1 MIDLDAKMRQAEFA
15 GLVGISQP
23 AVSGLVARGILL
35 AGMTGRQMLFA
46 YCGHLRE
53 TAAGRSSE
61 DSELDLVAERARLAK
76 EQADRI
82 ALQNEVTRRELA
94 PVHLIEQV
102 LSQAG
107 ARVSGILE
115 AIPGMIKRRLP
126 SLSADEVELI
136 TREVAKARNIA
147 AAVSLDDL
155 GIDVPDEEEPV

>member
-1 MIDLDAKMRQAEFA
+1 MINLDAKMRQAEFA

-23 AVSGLVARGILL
+23 AVSSLVARGILV
-35 AGMTGRQMLFA
+35 AGMTGRQMLLA

-53 TAAGRSSE
+53 TAAGRASE
-61 DSELDLVAERARLAK
+61 EEGLDLIAERARLAK

-115 AIPGMIKRRLP
+115 AIPGMLKRRLP
-126 SLSADEVELI
+126 SLSADDVELI

-147 AAVSLDDL
+147 AAVTLDDL
-155 GIDVPDEEEPV
+155 GIEAPDEEEPA

>member
-1 MIDLDAKMRQAEFA
+1 
-15 GLVGISQP
+15 
-23 AVSGLVARGILL
+23 
-35 AGMTGRQMLFA
+35 MTGRQMLLA

-53 TAAGRSSE
+53 TAAGRASE
-61 DSELDLVAERARLAK
+61 EEGLDLIAERARLAK

-115 AIPGMIKRRLP
+115 AIPGMLKRRLP
-126 SLSADEVELI
+126 SLSADDVELI

-147 AAVSLDDL
+147 AAVTLDDL
-155 GIDVPDEEEPV
+155 GIEAPDEEEPA

>member
-1 MIDLDAKMRQAEFA
+1 MIDLDVKLRQAEFA
-15 GLVGISQP
+15 ALVGISQP
-23 AVSGLVARGILL
+23 AVSGLVARGIILS
-35 AGMTGRQMLFA
+35 GMTGRQMLLA
-46 YCGHLRE
+46 YCSHLRE
-53 TAAGRSSE
+53 TAAGRASE
-61 DSELDLVAERARLAK
+61 SEFDLVAERARLAK

-115 AIPGMIKRRLP
+115 AIPGMLKRRLP
-126 SLSADEVELI
+126 TLSATDVELI

-147 AAVSLDDL
+147 AAVTLDDL
-155 GIDVPDEEEPV
+155 GIEAPDEEEPA